1 MISKKRIAEKENSV
15 RVDDA
20 PMYQIVMQDEYDNL
34 YLLGFYESLDDS
46 IEDINGFI
54 GAYDDDGAIPLEK
67 GDLAEYA
74 STFGTCFDRE
84 IEWENEEDCPGTIM
98 VRGFILSAKSV
109 GEEANR
115 ILAARAKSAKA
126 EEEQK

>member
-1 MISKKRIAEKENSV
+1 MKINETAEKESAANTE
-15 RVDDA
+15 DA
-20 PMYQIVMQDEYDNL
+20 PLYEVMMQDEYDNL
-34 YLLGFYESLDDS
+34 YLLGFYESLDDA
-46 IEDINGFI
+46 IEDINDFI

-115 ILAARAKSAKA
+115 ILAARAKAAKA

>member
-1 MISKKRIAEKENSV
+1 MKIKETAEKESAANTG
-15 RVDDA
+15 DA
-20 PMYQIVMQDEYDNL
+20 PLYEVMMQDEYDNL

-54 GAYDDDGAIPLEK
+54 GAYDDDGAIPLKK

-74 STFGTCFDRE
+74 STFGSCFDRE
-84 IEWENEEDCPGTIM
+84 IEWKHEEDCPGTIM

-109 GEEANR
+109 GEEADR
-115 ILAARAKSAKA
+115 ILATHARAAKA

>member
-1 MISKKRIAEKENSV
+1 MRIRKTAEKGNPAQAE
-15 RVDDA
+15 DA
-20 PMYQIVMQDEYDNL
+20 PMYEVMMQDEYDNL
-34 YLLGFYESLDDS
+34 YLLGFYESLDDAL
-46 IEDINGFI
+46 EDINDFI

-115 ILAARAKSAKA
+115 ILAARAKAAKA

>member
-1 MISKKRIAEKENSV
+1 MKINETAEKENTANTE
-15 RVDDA
+15 DA
-20 PMYQIVMQDEYDNL
+20 PLYEVMMQDEYDNL
-34 YLLGFYESLDDS
+34 YLLGFYESLDDALD
-46 IEDINGFI
+46 DINGFI

-109 GEEANR
+109 GEEADR
-115 ILAARAKSAKA
+115 ILAARAKAANA
-126 EEEQK
+126 EEEQQ

>member
-1 MISKKRIAEKENSV
+1 MKISETAEKENSV

-34 YLLGFYESLDDS
+34 YLLGFYESLDDA

-84 IEWENEEDCPGTIM
+84 IKWKREEDCPGTIM

-109 GEEANR
+109 GEEADR
-115 ILAARAKSAKA
+115 ILATHARAAKA
-126 EEEQK
+126 EEK

>member
-1 MISKKRIAEKENSV
+1 MISEKRIAEKENSV

-20 PMYQIVMQDEYDNL
+20 PMYQIVMQDEYDDL

-54 GAYDDDGAIPLEK
+54 SAYYEDGAIPLKK

-74 STFGTCFDRE
+74 STFGSCFDRE
-84 IEWENEEDCPGTIM
+84 IEWKNEDDCPGSIM
-98 VRGFILSAKSV
+98 IRGFILSAKIV

-115 ILAARAKSAKA
+115 VLAAHAKAAEA
-126 EEEQK
+126 EEE

>member
-1 MISKKRIAEKENSV
+1 MKINETAEKENTALTV
-15 RVDDA
+15 DA
-20 PMYQIVMQDEYDNL
+20 PLYQIVMQDEYDNL

-54 GAYDDDGAIPLEK
+54 GAYDDDGAIPIKK

-74 STFGTCFDRE
+74 STFGSCFDRE

-98 VRGFILSAKSV
+98 IRGFILSAKSV

-115 ILAARAKSAKA
+115 ILAARAKAAKA

>member
-1 MISKKRIAEKENSV
+1 MKIRKTAEKKNAAQTE
-15 RVDDA
+15 DA
-20 PMYQIVMQDEYDNL
+20 PLYEVMMQDEYDNL

-54 GAYDDDGAIPLEK
+54 GAYVDDGAIPLEK

-109 GEEANR
+109 GEEADR
-115 ILAARAKSAKA
+115 ILATHARAAKE